1 LYVEFMTLEQ
11 LRVFVAIADHAHV
24 TRAAA
29 DLGITQSAASA
40 AIAALEARTGA
51 VLFDRVGR
59 GIELT
64 DTGRRF
70 LPEAR
75 AVLDRAAAARSVL
88 DDLAGLTT
96 GALSVAASQTIAT
109 YWLPRR
115 LAAFHA
121 AHPGI
126 QLDVTIGNTRQVERS
141 VVEGAAD
148 LGLVEGATD
157 DASLT
162 RQQVDRDRLV
172 LVISANRAPP
182 RQIAPGRPDLT
193 AVPWVIREEGSGT
206 REALADVAGREGLT
220 LGDLPVF
227 LVLPSNEAVRE
238 AVEAGAGATI
248 ISEHVVA
255 RDLAAGV
262 LKVVPIT
269 LPEREFAL
277 VRHRQR
283 HASAAQK
290 ALVKLLANEPD
301 DEQQSPPRRRRTA
314 QRVRNRRQV
323 RHSLRGSA
331 VETT

>member
-1 LYVEFMTLEQ
+1 VQSINPTNCFSYSNKQCNLIAMTLDQ
-11 LRVFVAIADHAHV
+11 LRIFVAIADRGHV

-29 DLGITQSAASA
+29 DLGMTQSAASA

-51 VLFDRVGR
+51 TLFDRVGR
-59 GIELT
+59 GIELS
-64 DTGRRF
+64 DLGRRF

-88 DDLAGLTT
+88 DDLAGMAT
-96 GALSVAASQTIAT
+96 GTLSVAASQTIAT

-115 LAAFHA
+115 LATFHA
-121 AHPGI
+121 AYPGI
-126 QLDVTIGNTRQVERS
+126 QLDVTIGNTRQVERA

-157 DASLT
+157 DPALV

-172 LVISANRAPP
+172 LVISASRRPP
-182 RQIAPGRPDLT
+182 PEIAPGRPDLR
-193 AVPWVIREEGSGT
+193 AVPWVIREKGSGT
-206 REALADVAGREGLT
+206 RAVLADLATREGLT
-220 LGDLPVF
+220 LDDLPIF

-255 RDLAAGV
+255 RDIAAGV
-262 LKVVPIT
+262 LKIVPT
-269 LPEREFAL
+269 NLPEREFAL

-283 HASAAQK
+283 YSSVAQNKLARLLTHAPS
-290 ALVKLLANEPD
+290 LAVRTGP
-301 DEQQSPPRRRRTA
+301 EQQMA
-314 QRVRNRRQV
+314 AA
-323 RHSLRGSA
+323 G
-331 VETT
+331 